1 MASMFTKFDSFKLA
15 KIKFTD
21 QVLGRGSYAT
31 VFEVKYKG
39 QICAAKKIHEV
50 LLMQGNNSYAV
61 RRFEEECSLLSQ
73 IDHPNIVKFIGLYFE
88 KNASV
93 PILIMEYLPTNLSS
107 CIDKDGIL
115 PKEVSYSILHD
126 IANGF
131 HYLHTQT
138 PPIIHRDLSSNNVL
152 LTSTMTAKIS
162 DLGVAKILDLSPLQV
177 SRMTQTPG
185 TPAYMPPEVMVAKPK
200 YDTSVDVFS
209 YGILMIHVLS
219 GQWPEPQMGQVRA
232 VDDKLVPVSEAERR
246 QVFLDRI
253 GDDHPLMDLIRSC
266 INDIPRLRPLVG
278 EIIDQLSMLVLRFPR
293 SQNYKPTFL
302 TSTENETTGNNRK
315 GRWKKV
321 KAIYELLVL
330 KDESKVKKPT
340 TVKEVR
346 EAVLE
351 ISGSSEY
358 LPIPV
363 QEQANSSTA
372 MLQMQP
378 KEAVKI
384 NDLVSL
390 Q

>member
-1 MASMFTKFDSFKLA
+1 MASMITKFDSFKLA

-21 QVLGRGSYAT
+21 QVLGHGSYAT
-31 VFEVKYKG
+31 VYEVKYKG
-39 QICAAKKIHEV
+39 KICAAKKIHKM

-93 PILIMEYLPTNLSS
+93 PILIMEFLPTNLSS
-107 CIDKDGIL
+107 FIDKEGIL

-185 TPAYMPPEVMVAKPK
+185 TPAYMPPEVMESKPK

-219 GQWPEPQMGQVRA
+219 GQWPEPQVGQVRA

-266 INDIPRLRPLVG
+266 ISNIPRLRPRVG
-278 EIIDQLSMLVLRFPR
+278 EITDQLSMLVLRFPR
-293 SQNYKPTFL
+293 SENDKPTFL
-302 TSTENETTGNNRK
+302 TSTENEATGSNRK
-315 GRWKKV
+315 GKWKKV
-321 KAIYELLVL
+321 KAIYELLVF

-351 ISGSSEY
+351 ISGNNDY

-363 QEQANSSTA
+363 QEQADSSNA

-378 KEAVKI
+378 KKTVEI